1 MADDFDYS
9 LPSTESGTG
18 NATKAVALNGDQR
31 IDGVLTTVA
40 WGGTSIDYSFPTSNS
55 VYGYTQ
61 GTDLPNGFFVT
72 TLAQQNAARLAL
84 DADTGINATAK
95 AGFSV
100 EGFTNLGVNDDSTP
114 DTDQIRFASTT
125 AASLLTVQV
134 ADFPG
139 NYATSQIQDKATSGS
154 GSSIRTHR
162 TTMPPRPPGTMR
174 GTPISTRSATRSA

>member
-1 MADDFDYS
+1 M
-9 LPSTESGTG
+9 PSTESGSG

-61 GTDLPNGFFVT
+61 GTDLPNGIFVT
-72 TLAQQNAARLAL
+72 TLAQQNAARFAL

-100 EGFTNLGVNDDSTP
+100 EGFTNLGVNSDSTP
-114 DTDQIRFASTT
+114 DTDQIRFANTWELGSV
-125 AASLLTVQV
+125 SPL
-134 ADFPG
+134 DFDNG
-139 NYATSQIQDKATSGS
+139 QA
-154 GSSIRTHR
+154 RV
-162 TTMPPRPPGTMR
+162 
-174 GTPISTRSATRSA
+174 